1 MFNKTFRR
9 RKSFS
14 NTFTLSP
21 RNLNSTISHIETIV
35 FRIICALVT
44 KSLIAKLQYPII
56 FIYFCHAQAITT
68 SFRYIL
74 RETSLK
80 KKKIANKKVQHRIH
94 QNLIYLLLSTLQNQR
109 QKLISFSVD
118 WLNIDYQLAN
128 LFCKLQYVR
137 LENLIIE
144 QMERPNNYQKF
155 TGNLLCISFFSDK
168 IQSVIQ
174 SKIVDSP
181 ILWVFFQ
188 FDKFFST
195 SDSP

>member
-74 RETSLK
+74 RETSSK
-80 KKKIANKKVQHRIH
+80 KKNSKQKSTTSNTPEPHIFAAVHTVESETEAHKFFGWLVEYWLSVSKFVLQTVVCSTWELNNRANGTSEQ
-94 QNLIYLLLSTLQNQR
+94 LSEIYWKSTLHF
-109 QKLISFSVD
+109 I
-118 WLNIDYQLAN
+118 
-128 LFCKLQYVR
+128 LF
-137 LENLIIE
+137 
-144 QMERPNNYQKF
+144 
-155 TGNLLCISFFSDK
+155 G
-168 IQSVIQ
+168 
-174 SKIVDSP
+174 
-181 ILWVFFQ
+181 
-188 FDKFFST
+188 
-195 SDSP
+195 